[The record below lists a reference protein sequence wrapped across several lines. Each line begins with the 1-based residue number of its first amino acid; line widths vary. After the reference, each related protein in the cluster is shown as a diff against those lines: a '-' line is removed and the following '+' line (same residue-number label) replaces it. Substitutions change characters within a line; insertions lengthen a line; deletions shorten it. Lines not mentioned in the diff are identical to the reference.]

1 MAQHQADVVI
11 IGGGP
16 GGYVAAIKAA
26 QLGLNV
32 ICVEKRLGL
41 GGTCL
46 NVGCIPSKALLESS
60 HKFEEAQHDL
70 EAHGVRCAKVEL
82 DLKALMTRKEK
93 VVDDLIKGIDFLFK
107 KNKITRIL
115 GEGRIVSPTQVAVK
129 LTAGGEDIIDTKH
142 IVIATGSES
151 AVMPGIEIDEKIIV
165 TSTGALAL
173 QKVPQRLVVV
183 GGGYIGLEMGSV
195 WRRLGAEV
203 TVVEYM
209 DRIVP
214 TLDHEVGSAL
224 MKSLSKQG
232 IDFKLS
238 TKVVEISAKKDHA
251 ILKVAP
257 AQGGAEEEI
266 RADVVLI
273 ATGRKPYVKGLGIEA
288 LGIKTNDRG
297 YIEVNNH
304 YETSVPGIY
313 AIGDVTPGPM
323 LAHKAEEEGVAVAE
337 ILAGKYGHVNYG
349 VIPAV
354 VFTTPE
360 VATVGLTEEELKAQG
375 TSYRV
380 GKFPFMANS
389 RAKAIGQTEGFVKI
403 LADQNFDRILGCHI
417 IGPDAGSLIHEI
429 ALAMEFVG
437 SAEDVARTCHAHPTL
452 SEAVKEAALA
462 VEIGAIHV

>member
-195 WRRLGAEV
+195 WHRLGAEV

-337 ILAGKYGHVNYG
+337 ILAGKYAHVNYG

-354 VFTTPE
+354 VFTAPE
-360 VATVGLTEEELKAQG
+360 VATVGLTEEELKVQG

-389 RAKAIGQTEGFVKI
+389 RAKAIGKTEGFVKI

-429 ALAMEFVG
+429 VLAMEFGG